1 MQLHLSEKSSSCLTE
16 RKYGAVC
23 ALCSDFLTHS
33 PLAALEG
40 KSEARC
46 PCLAQ
51 GSCSYSIASV
61 FSALYFLHVRGY
73 STAAMQRVA
82 LVTAQIIIPKAFW
95 HAMMPSQH
103 PDHLGQT

>member
-51 GSCSYSIASV
+51 GSRSYIASV

-73 STAAMQRVA
+73 SPAPMLKVA
-82 LVTAQIIIPKAFW
+82 LVTAQIIIPKHFG
-95 HAMMPSQH
+95 MQ
-103 PDHLGQT
+103 